1 MLTWYGRLKRTKN
14 IISKEHPAACCEASE
29 FKSHFVLVGKREG
42 RDEAAFSVP
51 FWMCVCSGAQLCP
64 TLCDPVDCSPPGF
77 SVHGILQA
85 RILEWVAIFSSRG
98 SSWPW
103 DWTRA
108 SCTAGRF
115 FTNEPPGKLH
125 FWIVLGISNFLGR
138 LSSLWDQLPQNWREN
153 KIFTRQYLTAWF
165 PNLLS
170 SLHLYIS

>member
-1 MLTWYGRLKRTKN
+1 MLTWYGRLKRIKN
-14 IISKEHPAACCEASE
+14 IIIKEHPDACCEASE

-42 RDEAAFSVP
+42 RDEAAFSVS
-51 FWMCVCSGAQLCP
+51 FWMCVCSGVQLCL

-103 DWTRA
+103 DWTHV

-115 FTNEPPGKLH
+115 FTTEPPGKLH

-138 LSSLWDQLPQNWREN
+138 LSSLWDNCLKIEGKIKSLPGN
-153 KIFTRQYLTAWF
+153 I
-165 PNLLS
+165 
-170 SLHLYIS
+170 

>member
-1 MLTWYGRLKRTKN
+1 MKPQNLSPTLYWLA
-14 IISKEHPAACCEASE
+14 KEKGETRQLSLCPSDC
-29 FKSHFVLVGKREG
+29 V
-42 RDEAAFSVP
+42 
-51 FWMCVCSGAQLCP
+51 CVCSGAQLCP

-115 FTNEPPGKLH
+115 FTTEPPGKLH